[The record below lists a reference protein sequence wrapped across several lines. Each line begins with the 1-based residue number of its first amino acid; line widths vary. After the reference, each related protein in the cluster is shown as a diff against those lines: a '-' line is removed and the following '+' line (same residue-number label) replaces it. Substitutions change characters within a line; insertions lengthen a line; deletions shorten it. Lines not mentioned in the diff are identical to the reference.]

1 MHRGVRLQTFTVVP
15 AFAGMTVLF
24 EIGAIHSSRDHR
36 DRHVEIFFSR
46 KVGGMPQRSV

>member
-1 MHRGVRLQTFTVVP
+1 MRLQTFTVVP